1 MRAGE
6 SMKTWKKAVMA
17 AMGILAAGMLLF
29 SCGGET
35 KGTAIRV
42 GTKDFTEN
50 LVVGELYALALEDAG
65 YTVKR
70 VFTIAGSVVH
80 DSIVNG
86 EIDLYPE

>member
-42 GTKDFTEN
+42 GTKDFTE
-50 LVVGELYALALEDAG
+50 DR
-65 YTVKR
+65 K
-70 VFTIAGSVVH
+70 SVV
-80 DSIVNG
+80 
-86 EIDLYPE
+86 

>member
-1 MRAGE
+1 
-6 SMKTWKKAVMA
+6 MKTWKKAVMA

-50 LVVGELYALALEDAG
+50 LVVGELYALALEAVS
-65 YTVKR
+65 YTHLDVYKR
-70 VFTIAGSVVH
+70 QAL
-80 DSIVNG
+80 G
-86 EIDLYPE
+86 ECNRRWR